1 MTVAPRGLVHLR
13 ALQANLR
20 ELEGDGSLGRRIRA
34 VQEMAALLEEMPDG
48 DPGVSRLFQG
58 RGAPSLLVSLIST
71 CGEDHA
77 LTRNSIL
84 SSLAKL
90 STVLDAEQLL
100 PDPRV
105 WALLMRMCYQQD
117 EESVQ
122 YALKCVLSICHLPD
136 VHQRIVASR
145 RVKQLMQQLSLSANL
160 KVAQPASA
168 IASRIEEAQK
178 QQLAS
183 QAAADCCAPPSSE
196 INSRVRPGMVAKTEW
211 SFVRR
216 RRTPTMEEASTSVQE
231 GVRDVEEVAEE
242 ASDKA
247 EPRPKASRRWRRSS
261 RDPSDAAA
269 SEGIASLSSSEA
281 VGDLADHVDESQ
293 KVASPTHDERTRP
306 SPLIATRRWRSNS
319 RDLIPQ
325 RVLTLPKAL
334 DAETEYHGMESVL
347 ESPRDATIRDLKT
360 WRGTI
365 EPKLDTSAAKI
376 DQPEARAGW
385 FPRFGLGMRST
396 AEKSDA
402 RALRSADASAE
413 PSLAKSAWPE
423 HDTAATEYDVV
434 EGERAQVH
442 ADEDMVPGH
451 SHSHTH
457 VSVREEA
464 GEEVL
469 DATVDDQSHDK
480 DNSTIDDREA
490 GCIQAEAGYVVAE
503 AGCVAA
509 EPGCAEAEV
518 ESELERSGDYAASDL
533 DDSMRIGDE
542 LADSNDTYPESIAET
557 SWGGGC
563 MSEVFGG
570 LSLSSDGV
578 RAQRSLEVLPTGSG
592 GAHGRSKPD
601 ATMTASELRRRRRAA
616 RAAADAAAAAVG
628 GAEERG
634 ALSKTLPA
642 CREMSRPIMSSPME
656 HMPFPVQ
663 SEGGMKCDES
673 PDVPDTPL
681 SFHLETPSP
690 PGKTFDDAGAEH
702 PVQVGG
708 SACAGASI
716 NAEERRRQRR
726 RRNKLGVDASQLS
739 NDS

>member
-1 MTVAPRGLVHLR
+1 
-13 ALQANLR
+13 
-20 ELEGDGSLGRRIRA
+20 
-34 VQEMAALLEEMPDG
+34 
-48 DPGVSRLFQG
+48 
-58 RGAPSLLVSLIST
+58 
-71 CGEDHA
+71 
-77 LTRNSIL
+77 
-84 SSLAKL
+84 
-90 STVLDAEQLL
+90 
-100 PDPRV
+100 
-105 WALLMRMCYQQD
+105 
-117 EESVQ
+117 
-122 YALKCVLSICHLPD
+122 
-136 VHQRIVASR
+136 
-145 RVKQLMQQLSLSANL
+145 
-160 KVAQPASA
+160 
-168 IASRIEEAQK
+168 
-178 QQLAS
+178 
-183 QAAADCCAPPSSE
+183 
-196 INSRVRPGMVAKTEW
+196 
-211 SFVRR
+211 
-216 RRTPTMEEASTSVQE
+216 
-231 GVRDVEEVAEE
+231 
-242 ASDKA
+242 
-247 EPRPKASRRWRRSS
+247 
-261 RDPSDAAA
+261 
-269 SEGIASLSSSEA
+269 
-281 VGDLADHVDESQ
+281 
-293 KVASPTHDERTRP
+293 
-306 SPLIATRRWRSNS
+306 
-319 RDLIPQ
+319 
-325 RVLTLPKAL
+325 
-334 DAETEYHGMESVL
+334 
-347 ESPRDATIRDLKT
+347 
-360 WRGTI
+360 
-365 EPKLDTSAAKI
+365 
-376 DQPEARAGW
+376 
-385 FPRFGLGMRST
+385 
-396 AEKSDA
+396 
-402 RALRSADASAE
+402 
-413 PSLAKSAWPE
+413 
-423 HDTAATEYDVV
+423 
-434 EGERAQVH
+434 
-442 ADEDMVPGH
+442 MVPGH

-726 RRNKLGVDASQLS
+726 RRNKFGVDASQLS